1 MAGVVTLWGMTTG
14 LQQVQHSQLAQ
25 QNKVDL
31 TLVQDSIKKLQTQL
45 DPTVMV
51 LQNRVGFD
59 LIMAEK
65 GKICAM
71 LGEECCFYMNLS
83 DI

>member
-45 DPTVMV
+45 DPTVTV
-51 LQNRVGFD
+51 LQNRVGSD

-65 GKICAM
+65 GEICAM
-71 LGEECCFYMNLS
+71 LGEECCFYINLS

>member
-14 LQQVQHSQLAQ
+14 LQQVQYSQLAQ

-51 LQNRVGFD
+51 LQNRVGSD

-65 GKICAM
+65 GEICAM
-71 LGEECCFYMNLS
+71 LGEECCFYINLS

>member
-31 TLVQDSIKKLQTQL
+31 TLVQDSIRKLQTQL

-51 LQNRVGFD
+51 LQNRVGSD

-65 GKICAM
+65 GEICAM
-71 LGEECCFYMNLS
+71 LGEECCFYINLS

>member
-51 LQNRVGFD
+51 LQNRVGSD

-65 GKICAM
+65 GEICAM

>member
-1 MAGVVTLWGMTTG
+1 MAGVVTLWGMTTV

-31 TLVQDSIKKLQTQL
+31 TLVQGSIKELQTQL

-51 LQNRVGFD
+51 LQNRVGSD

-65 GKICAM
+65 GEICAM
-71 LGEECCFYMNLS
+71 LGEECCFYINLS

>member
-1 MAGVVTLWGMTTG
+1 MAGVVTLWGITTG

-25 QNKVDL
+25 QIKADV

-45 DPTVMV
+45 DPAVRM
-51 LQNRVGFD
+51 LQNRVGSN

-65 GKICAM
+65 GEICAM
-71 LGEECCFYMNLS
+71 LGEECCFYINLS
-83 DI
+83 DV

>member
-45 DPTVMV
+45 YPTVMV
-51 LQNRVGFD
+51 LQNRVGSD

-65 GKICAM
+65 GEICAM
-71 LGEECCFYMNLS
+71 LGEECCFYINLS

>member
-31 TLVQDSIKKLQTQL
+31 TLVQAALKNSRLSWTQQSWCYK
-45 DPTVMV
+45 TEW
-51 LQNRVGFD
+51 D
-59 LIMAEK
+59 LISLWQRK
-65 GKICAM
+65 GKSVLC
-71 LGEECCFYMNLS
+71 
-83 DI
+83 